1 MLKKLPISIFI
12 LLCVV
17 IQQAA
22 GQQQIAG
29 FDSPRLSPR
38 PATVAGIGQAQLSLN
53 GKWDFR
59 LMDGKPSIINVPG
72 EWAMQGFMVNEGETA
87 VYTRKFNIPAGW
99 NGNRIK
105 LRFDGVSSYAVVK
118 VNGIKAGEH
127 EGSFA
132 AFEIDVTKLL
142 RPAGNMLEVDVQA
155 NTISDRLGRTSQYA
169 AHTVGGILRNVRL
182 FVLPKQN
189 IAEHNITT
197 TFDAEFKNASLN
209 VSTIIAN
216 EGGLNATAQIDFE
229 LADAANKVVLHQRS
243 GNVSVSDGKVSET
256 IVTSLPVT
264 NPQQWNPEHS
274 YLYHLK
280 STLLINGKPTETVT
294 QRVGFRQVEVK
305 GNLLLVNGKVVKLRG
320 ANRHSVHPLTG
331 RSVSAALDRKDAI
344 LFRDANCNY
353 IRTSHYPP
361 SEEFLDAA
369 DELGLFVESEAS
381 LCWVTKGTAPI
392 WKDWEVTDPRYL
404 PYLIAANV
412 ENVQAGRQHPSIIM
426 WSLANESGWSPF
438 FEKAQQ
444 VVKALDPSRPT
455 TFHDQCWGTA
465 NNQHSTADIA
475 VYHYPGTHETV
486 MADTMK
492 RPVLFGEYA
501 HISCYNRRELLSDPG
516 IHSTY
521 GKPLQQLYDSIYYH
535 PGSLGGAIWAGID
548 DTFHLG
554 DGRIVGYGPWG
565 IIDGWRRLKPEYW
578 GTKKAYSPMRV
589 TNVSWPAAGQS
600 NMIISLEN
608 RYDFTSL
615 KDVKIVA
622 TVNGKPQQLSSNIPP
637 HGKGQ
642 ISIPLNGA
650 QKVQL
655 TFTDPRGFIA
665 DEESYE
671 LPHQQPIIKTVNEN
685 WTVTELDNTYK
696 ISRKNV
702 NYLISK
708 RTGLIVSAK
717 KGGDEILTFGPTW
730 CMVPMSN
737 DDGGKPGGVTYQNDI
752 YPIKVYPANLLFAAK
767 LAVSKQANRV
777 EVAVDIA
784 YTDCKG
790 KLIYTFTPDGKLD
803 ARYDLTYSKADI
815 SPYQYGLMMQL
826 PPSFNKLSWQRQ
838 GEFSTYAENDQ
849 SRTNGTAML
858 NAKHTDGV
866 EPWRVAPTNDWKDD
880 ANEMGS
886 NDFRSTKRDI
896 SSSSL
901 QDAKGNKVTI
911 ISNNKQASRSWLQDK
926 QVNWLI
932 ADYYNNGS
940 ERFYAT
946 PFTND
951 RIKVTANTNLKG
963 GITLLIE

>member
-1 MLKKLPISIFI
+1 MLKKLPIGIIF
-12 LLCVV
+12 LLFAI
-17 IQQAA
+17 IQIAA
-22 GQQQIAG
+22 GQQYIAG
-29 FDSPRLSPR
+29 FAIPRLSPR
-38 PATVAGIGQAQLSLN
+38 PSSVAGVAQAQLSLN
-53 GKWDFR
+53 GKWGFR
-59 LMDGKPSIINVPG
+59 LMGGKPSTINVPG
-72 EWAMQGFMVNEGETA
+72 EWAMQGFTVNEGETA

-99 NGNRIK
+99 NGNCIK

-118 VNGIKAGEH
+118 VNGVKAGEH

-132 AFEIDVTKLL
+132 AFEIDITKQLK
-142 RPAGNMLEVDVQA
+142 PANNILEVDVQA

-182 FVLPKQN
+182 FVLPGQN
-189 IAEHNITT
+189 ISLHNITT
-197 TFDAEFKNASLN
+197 TFDSEFKKATLNASTL
-209 VSTIIAN
+209 VTN
-216 EGGLNATAQIDFE
+216 ENGEAVTAQMDYT
-229 LADAANKVVLHQRS
+229 LTDAGGNVVLHKLS
-243 GNVSVSDGKVSET
+243 AVAPIKGANASVGFN
-256 IVTSLPVT
+256 TSLAIDQ
-264 NPQQWNPEHS
+264 PQQWNPEHP

-280 STLLINGKPTETVT
+280 NTLVINGKPTESVT

-305 GNLLLVNGKVVKLRG
+305 GNLLYVNGKVVKLRG
-320 ANRHSVHPLTG
+320 VNRHSVHPLTG
-331 RSVSAALDRKDAI
+331 RSVSAGLDRKDAI

-392 WKDWEVTDPRYL
+392 WKDWDVTDPRYL
-404 PYLIAANV
+404 PYLIVANV
-412 ENVQAGRQHPSIIM
+412 ENVQAGRNHPSIIM

-475 VYHYPGTHETV
+475 VYHYPGTHETA

-521 GKPLQQLYDSIYYH
+521 GKPLQQMYDSIYYH

-578 GTKKAYSPMRV
+578 GTKKAYSPIRI
-589 TNVSWPAAGQS
+589 TNVTWPAAGQQ
-600 NMIISLEN
+600 NMLISLEN

-615 KDVKIVA
+615 KDINIMA
-622 TVNGKPQQLSSNIPP
+622 NVNGKAIRLSSNIGP

-650 QKVQL
+650 QKVHV
-655 TFTDPRGFIA
+655 TFVDPRGFIA
-665 DEESYE
+665 DEENYE
-671 LPHQQPIIKTVNEN
+671 LPHQQPIAKSVSAN
-685 WTVTELDNTYK
+685 WTVAEQDNTWLV
-696 ISRKNV
+696 SRKNV
-702 NYLISK
+702 SYIINK
-708 RTGLIVSAK
+708 RTGLINSAK
-717 KGGDEILTFGPTW
+717 KGGEEILTQGPAW

-737 DDGGKPGGVTYQNDI
+737 DDGGKPGGVTYQNEI
-752 YPIKVYPANLLFAAK
+752 YPIKVYPVNLLFASK
-767 LAVSKQANRV
+767 VAVSKQSNAV
-777 EVAVDIA
+777 QFAVDIN

-790 KLIYTFTPDGKLD
+790 KITYTFAPDGKLD
-803 ARYDLTYSKADI
+803 VRYEVTYSKADI
-815 SPYQYGLMMQL
+815 SPYQYGMVMQL
-826 PPSFNKLSWQRQ
+826 PPSFNKVNWQRQ

-849 SRTNGTAML
+849 SRASGTAML
-858 NAKHTDGV
+858 NAKRTNGV
-866 EPWRVAPTNDWKDD
+866 EPWRVSPAVDWKDD

-886 NDFRSTKRDI
+886 NDFRATKRDI

-926 QVNWLI
+926 QINWLI

-940 ERFYAT
+940 ERFYAA

-951 RIKVTANTNLKG
+951 RIKVAANTTLKG
-963 GITLLIE
+963 GLTLLIE

>member
-1 MLKKLPISIFI
+1 MLKKLPVSII
-12 LLCVV
+12 LLFT
-17 IQQAA
+17 IAIRA
-22 GQQQIAG
+22 MGQQQIAG
-29 FDSPRLSPR
+29 FEIPRLSPR
-38 PATVAGIGQAQLSLN
+38 PSAVAGIAQPALSLN
-53 GKWDFR
+53 GKWAFR
-59 LMDGKPSIINVPG
+59 LMGAKTQNSINVPG
-72 EWAMQGFMVNEGETA
+72 EWVMQCFTVNEGETA

-118 VNGIKAGEH
+118 INGVRAGEH

-132 AFEIDVTKLL
+132 AFELDITKLIK
-142 RPAGNMLEVDVQA
+142 PANNVLEVDVQA

-182 FVLPKQN
+182 FALPKQN

-197 TFDAEFKNASLN
+197 TFDAGYKNATLN
-209 VSTIIAN
+209 VNTVISN
-216 EGGLNATAQIDFE
+216 EGGPNASAQMDFE
-229 LADAANKVVLHQRS
+229 LTDATNKVVLRQRS
-243 GNVSVSDGKVSET
+243 AGISLSDAK
-256 IVTSLPVT
+256 TSPVLVT
-264 NPQQWNPEHS
+264 NMAISKPRQWNPEQP

-280 STLLINGKPTETVT
+280 STLLINGKPTESVT

-392 WKDWEVTDPRYL
+392 WKDWDVTDKRYL

-455 TFHDQCWGTA
+455 SFHDQCWGTS

-501 HISCYNRRELLSDPG
+501 HITCYNRRELLSDPG

-521 GKPLQQLYDSIYYH
+521 GKPLQQMYDSIYYH

-548 DTFHLG
+548 DTFHLP

-578 GTKKAYSPMRV
+578 GTKRAYSPIRI
-589 TNVSWPAAGQS
+589 TKVSWPAKGQQ
-600 NMIISLEN
+600 NMLISLEN

-615 KDVKIVA
+615 QDVRITA
-622 TVNGKPQQLSSNIPP
+622 IINGKPQQLSSNIAP
-637 HGKGQ
+637 HSSGQ
-642 ISIPLNGA
+642 ISIALAGA
-650 QKVQL
+650 QSVRL
-655 TFTDPRGFIA
+655 IFTDPRGFIA
-665 DEESYE
+665 DEENYE
-671 LPHQQPIIKTVNEN
+671 MPHQQPIVKTISES
-685 WTVTELDNTYK
+685 WAVTEQDNTYLV
-696 ISRKNV
+696 SRKNV
-702 NYLISK
+702 SYIINK
-708 RTGLIVSAK
+708 RTGIIVSAK
-717 KGGDEILTFGPTW
+717 KGGDEILTQGPAW
-730 CMVPMSN
+730 CMVAMSN

-752 YPIKVYPANLLFAAK
+752 YPIKVYPVNLLFASKVAF
-767 LAVSKQANRV
+767 SKQGDGLQF
-777 EVAVDIA
+777 AVDIN

-790 KLIYTFTPDGKLD
+790 KLTYTFMPDGKLN
-803 ARYDLTYSKADI
+803 ARYEVTYSKADI
-815 SPYQYGLMMQL
+815 SPYQYGLVMQL
-826 PPSFNKLSWQRQ
+826 PPTFNKVSWQRQ
-838 GEFSTYAENDQ
+838 GEFSAYAENDQ
-849 SRTNGTAML
+849 SRSSGIALL
-858 NAKHTDGV
+858 NAKHIDGV
-866 EPWRVAPTNDWKDD
+866 EPWRVSPANDWKDD

-886 NDFRSTKRDI
+886 NDFRATKRDI

-901 QDAKGNKVTI
+901 QDTKGNKVTI

-926 QVNWLI
+926 QINWLI

-940 ERFYAT
+940 ERFYAA

-951 RIKVTANTNLKG
+951 RIKVTANTTLKG
-963 GITLLIE
+963 GLTLLIE